1 MAAPMGLSKRD
12 LDDLRPTVD
21 DIVRKVLGFSEPS
34 VTIAALNCIGK
45 GMTKLKTVDLL
56 KPLIEESAPKF
67 VEKLFEAIERS
78 HSSRDEHKAKKRS
91 IKDEDGIDLKPKK
104 LKSRF
109 DSSDIS
115 EEEPAVAEQWTPQ
128 QIKEMMATAR
138 LQIMAKRDQTP
149 SKPQPQPQ
157 PRPPP
162 PQAPPAPPPA
172 APTSQVL
179 MNEALDKARR
189 AAEIQSRIQASMA
202 TAGLGQLVLQQALAG
217 VSMKQA
223 ERPQTGDKPPT
234 PVSKPTP
241 LILNEKGVTVDASG
255 KEITLTQRVPTLK
268 ANIRAKRRE
277 EFKINQA
284 EKPQDAV
291 SEASKFFDS
300 SIAQAPAQRT
310 RRGFKFHDRGRFEQ
324 LAQRVRAKSQL
335 EKLQSEIAQAAK
347 KTGITSATKLALI
360 APKKELREGEIP
372 DTEWWDTFIL
382 PRDSYRD
389 CKRQE
394 AGSSKGAT
402 EKYVGITNLVEHPI
416 QMNPP
421 AEMTTTVTMPIY
433 LTKKE
438 RKKLRRQTRREIQKE
453 QQEKVRL
460 GLEPPPEPKVRMANL
475 MRVLGNEAVQ
485 DPTKVE
491 AHVRAQMAKRQRTHE
506 EANATR
512 KLTADQRKEKKIRK
526 LKEDTSS
533 GIHVSVY
540 CIRDLS
546 NPAKRFKIEANSN
559 QLHMTGMAISH
570 KDVNVVVVEGGP
582 KQQGKFERL
591 MMHRIK
597 WGEDKKRGA
606 DIDSDDSDNESEP
619 KVNKCAL
626 VWRGMVKQR
635 CFSEL
640 KFKLCP
646 TESMAREQ
654 FRKHG
659 VEHYWALAHGQRILE
674 ATEDA

>member
-1 MAAPMGLSKRD
+1 MAALMGLSKRD
-12 LDDLRPTVD
+12 LEELRPTVD

-34 VTIAALNCIGK
+34 VTIAALNCVGK
-45 GMTKLKTVDLL
+45 GMTKVKTVDLL

-78 HSSRDEHKAKKRS
+78 QSSRDEHRAKKRS
-91 IKDEDGIDLKPKK
+91 LRDDEGIDIKAKK
-104 LKSRF
+104 SKSRF
-109 DSSDIS
+109 DSGNVVDG
-115 EEEPAVAEQWTPQ
+115 EPPAAEQWTPQ
-128 QIKEMMATAR
+128 QIKEMMASAR
-138 LQIMAKRDQTP
+138 MQIMAKRDQLPT
-149 SKPQPQPQ
+149 KPQPQ
-157 PRPPP
+157 
-162 PQAPPAPPPA
+162 APLITPTPTPTPPA
-172 APTSQVL
+172 ASQVL

-217 VSMKQA
+217 VNMKQA
-223 ERPQTGDKPPT
+223 ERMQAGDRPPA

-241 LILNEKGVTVDASG
+241 LILNEKGVTVDAAG
-255 KEITLTQRVPTLK
+255 KEITLTHRVPTLK

-277 EFKINQA
+277 EFKLNQA

-291 SEASKFFDS
+291 SETSRFFDN
-300 SIAQAPAQRT
+300 SISQAPAQRS
-310 RRGFKFHDRGRFEQ
+310 RRGFKFHDKGRFEQ
-324 LAQRVRAKSQL
+324 LAQRIRAKSQL

-347 KTGITSATKLALI
+347 KTGISSATKLALI
-360 APKKELREGEIP
+360 TPKKELKEGEIP

-389 CKRQE
+389 CRQQV
-394 AGSSKGAT
+394 AGSSKGAS

-421 AEMTTTVTMPIY
+421 AEITKTVNMPIY

-453 QQEKVRL
+453 LQEKVRL

-506 EANATR
+506 EANAAR
-512 KLTADQRKEKKIRK
+512 KLTADQRKEKKVRK

-546 NPAKRFKIEANSN
+546 NPAKRFKIEANAN

-582 KQQGKFERL
+582 KQQRKFERL

-597 WGEDKKRGA
+597 WGEDKKRG
-606 DIDSDDSDNESEP
+606 DNDSDDSDNESES
-619 KVNKCAL
+619 KVNKCSQ
-626 VWRGMVKQR
+626 VWQGMVQQR

-640 KFKLCP
+640 KFKQCP

-659 VEHYWALAHGQRILE
+659 VEHYWALAHGKRILE
-674 ATEDA
+674 ATANA